1 MSGDPAEGERR
12 RRVGYLPGEL
22 RLDDRS
28 TGRQLL
34 DHWARLRGG
43 IDPDYRAALTD
54 RLGLDPTRAVREL
67 STGNRRKVGLI
78 GAFMSRPDLLI
89 LDEPTKGLD
98 PLVQAEFLQMVREVN
113 AAGTTVFLSSH
124 DLGEVQRVADRAAVL
139 RQGRLVADDSIE
151 NLRHAARQ
159 RFEAYFDGP
168 VPSMSSPLVTE

>member
-1 MSGDPAEGERR
+1 M
-12 RRVGYLPGEL
+12 
-22 RLDDRS
+22 
-28 TGRQLL
+28 
-34 DHWARLRGG
+34 
-43 IDPDYRAALTD
+43 
-54 RLGLDPTRAVREL
+54 